1 MPLRDR
7 RHFLATTLAGGAA
20 LLFLPRGLRG
30 AARGRPGA
38 LATIQVAQIGCGRM
52 GREDMKGVLASPLA
66 RVVAVCDVD
75 AKRLAAGKA
84 LAEEHYQKRGESDVQ
99 VAAVADVR
107 ELLARADI
115 DALVV
120 STPDHSHAWIA
131 VAAALAGKH
140 LYVQKPLTYDVGEAL
155 ALRRAVQAK
164 GVVLQVGSQQRS
176 SAPWPAFRIAAAAV
190 RAGRIGR
197 VQEVRIGLGTDTPS
211 GKKPAPS
218 APPPHLDYDRW
229 LGPAP
234 EADYMEGR
242 VHPQE
247 SLSGRPGWITTESYG
262 LGMITNWGAHHLDI
276 AQWALRMELS
286 GPRTVEARAD
296 FMQDDQWTVHRGYH
310 VEIGYAGGTG
320 GGAAS
325 GASGAGGGGAASGG
339 SAASGGDA
347 ASGGP
352 RVVLDDR
359 FEVGLEFV
367 GEEGTLF
374 CTRGSGQVTA
384 SDPNAAGS
392 KAALR
397 ASDAKLLLPLP
408 ESAETLLPSSDHYA
422 NWLEA
427 IRDRKAPVA
436 PVDQAARSLTV
447 CYLSWLAMR
456 LGRKLEWDPTT
467 ERFVGD
473 DEANG
478 RLARPRRKSE
488 FDVDALLK
496 TAGI

>member
-1 MPLRDR
+1 MLSRHPRSPASSSRRD
-7 RHFLATTLAGGAA
+7 FLATTLSGGAA
-20 LLFLPRGLRG
+20 LLLLPSGLRG
-30 AARGRPGA
+30 AARGRRGA
-38 LATIQVAQIGCGRM
+38 LATIQVAQVGCGRM

-84 LAEEHYQKRGESDVQ
+84 LAEEHYAKRGERDV
-99 VAAVADVR
+99 VIDAVADVR
-107 ELLARADI
+107 ELLARPDV

-120 STPDHSHAWIA
+120 STPDHSHGWIA

-176 SAPWPAFRIAAAAV
+176 SAPWSSFRTVAALV
-190 RAGRIGR
+190 RAGRVGR
-197 VQEVRIGLGTDTPS
+197 VKEVRIGLGTDVPS
-211 GKKPAPS
+211 GKKPAS
-218 APPPHLDYDRW
+218 TAPPPHLDFDRW
-229 LGPAP
+229 LGSAP

-247 SLSGRPGWITTESYG
+247 SLTGRPGWITTESYG

-276 AQWALRMELS
+276 AQWALDRELS

-310 VEIGYAGGTG
+310 VEIGYEGGT
-320 GGAAS
+320 
-325 GASGAGGGGAASGG
+325 
-339 SAASGGDA
+339 
-347 ASGGP
+347 
-352 RVVLDDR
+352 RVLLDEK

-384 SDPNAAGS
+384 SDPNAAAS

-408 ESAETLLPSSDHYA
+408 DSAETLPPSSDHYA

-456 LGRKLEWDPTT
+456 LGRKLAWDPVV

-473 DEANG
+473 DEADT

-488 FDVDALLK
+488 YDVEALLR
-496 TAGI
+496 GGSRRD